1 MSNVVKFK
9 QPPKAPKPKEP
20 RKPNPGLR
28 KALTLLGV
36 AAALVL
42 AWVFFQYVG
51 GGTAPSN

>member
-28 KALTLLGV
+28 KALTVLGV

-42 AWVFFQYVG
+42 AWAYFQYVG
-51 GGTAPSN
+51 GGAAPSN